1 MAVVKAWER
10 HGVKG
15 AGRVETGLCQ
25 DIIVSFDEG
34 MGICSGK
41 SARGQGY
48 LPISEA
54 SRVGKGGVL
63 VSGSA
68 AGAGAVG
75 PVPWRGGEGTDQDH
89 GRRIGWFLAGGY
101 LQARSLASV
110 TADAETV
117 RQWPGQE
124 TRGSPAFPDLSKLT
138 VVGWRAAYARGRGP
152 PAGWPYHM
160 CPAACLPTYLARFIF
175 RLIILIINNESR
187 MHGVVAHELH
197 YNM

>member
-1 MAVVKAWER
+1 MFWQEC
-10 HGVKG
+10 KG
-15 AGRVETGLCQ
+15 ARRAGLGRAAF
-25 DIIVSFDEG
+25 S
-34 MGICSGK
+34 SR
-41 SARGQGY
+41 ARRRARELLV
-48 LPISEA
+48 LP
-54 SRVGKGGVL
+54 SRGGV
-63 VSGSA
+63 GT
-68 AGAGAVG
+68 
-75 PVPWRGGEGTDQDH
+75 GEGTDQDH
-89 GRRIGWFLAGGY
+89 GRRIGWFRAGGY

-152 PAGWPYHM
+152 PAGWP
-160 CPAACLPTYLARFIF
+160 ACLPTYLPRFIF
-175 RLIILIINNESR
+175 RLIIIINNESR

>member
-1 MAVVKAWER
+1 MP
-10 HGVKG
+10 G
-15 AGRVETGLCQ
+15 Q
-25 DIIVSFDEG
+25 DIVSFDEG

-41 SARGQGY
+41 TARVQGGK
-48 LPISEA
+48 A

-68 AGAGAVG
+68 AGTGAVG
-75 PVPWRGGEGTDQDH
+75 PVPWRGGEGIPDQDH
-89 GRRIGWFLAGGY
+89 GRRIGWFRAGGY

-138 VVGWRAAYARGRGP
+138 VVGWCAAYGGRAPAEPDARGRGP

-160 CPAACLPTYLARFIF
+160 CPAACLPAYLPGSVYISF
-175 RLIILIINNESR
+175 NN
-187 MHGVVAHELH
+187 
-197 YNM
+197 NNK

>member
-1 MAVVKAWER
+1 LFWQEC
-10 HGVKG
+10 KG
-15 AGRVETGLCQ
+15 ARRAGLGRAAF
-25 DIIVSFDEG
+25 S
-34 MGICSGK
+34 SR
-41 SARGQGY
+41 ARRRARELLV
-48 LPISEA
+48 LP
-54 SRVGKGGVL
+54 SRGGV
-63 VSGSA
+63 GT
-68 AGAGAVG
+68 
-75 PVPWRGGEGTDQDH
+75 GEGTDQDH
-89 GRRIGWFLAGGY
+89 GRRIGWFRAGGY

-175 RLIILIINNESR
+175 RLIIIINNESR

>member
-1 MAVVKAWER
+1 MFWQEC
-10 HGVKG
+10 KG
-15 AGRVETGLCQ
+15 ARRAGLGRAAF
-25 DIIVSFDEG
+25 S
-34 MGICSGK
+34 SR
-41 SARGQGY
+41 ARRRARELLV
-48 LPISEA
+48 LP
-54 SRVGKGGVL
+54 SRGGV
-63 VSGSA
+63 GT
-68 AGAGAVG
+68 
-75 PVPWRGGEGTDQDH
+75 GEGTDQDH
-89 GRRIGWFLAGGY
+89 GRRIGWFRAGGY

-175 RLIILIINNESR
+175 RLIIIKNESR
-187 MHGVVAHELH
+187 MHGVVAHDLH

>member
-15 AGRVETGLCQ
+15 AGRGETGLRQ
-25 DIIVSFDEG
+25 DIIVSFDE
-34 MGICSGK
+34 GICSGK
-41 SARGQGY
+41 SARGQG
-48 LPISEA
+48 EQGWEGRR
-54 SRVGKGGVL
+54 SRLGLGGGR
-63 VSGSA
+63 GSCWSRPV
-68 AGAGAVG
+68 AGT
-75 PVPWRGGEGTDQDH
+75 RGGEGTDQDH
-89 GRRIGWFLAGGY
+89 GRRIGWFGAGGY

-175 RLIILIINNESR
+175 RLIIIINNESR